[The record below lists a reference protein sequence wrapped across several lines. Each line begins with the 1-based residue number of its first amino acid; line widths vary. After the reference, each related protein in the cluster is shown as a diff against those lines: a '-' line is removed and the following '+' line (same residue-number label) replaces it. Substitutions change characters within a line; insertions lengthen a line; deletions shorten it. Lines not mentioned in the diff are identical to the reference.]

1 VIIGGIAGAL
11 SAQAATAR
19 LLFSMARDGRL
30 PRALAHVHPVR
41 KVPERAVFLVA
52 AVTLVLGTLMLE
64 RLELLT
70 SMVSFGALIGFL
82 LLHVSVLAHFRR
94 EASRNWFRHI
104 AVPLIGLAII
114 VYVLWNAEAN
124 AKIAGSL
131 WLAAG
136 ALYYVMLRM
145 IRGRVLGPETA
156 LAGTGEPN
164 G

>member
-1 VIIGGIAGAL
+1 
-11 SAQAATAR
+11 
-19 LLFSMARDGRL
+19 
-30 PRALAHVHPVR
+30 VHPVR

-52 AVTLVLGTLMLE
+52 AVTLVLGTFMLE

-82 LLHVSVLAHFRR
+82 LLHISVLVHFRR
-94 EASRNWFRHI
+94 EGSPNWFRHI

-114 VYVLWNAEAN
+114 IYVLWNAEAN
-124 AKIAGSL
+124 AKLAGGL
-131 WLAAG
+131 WLTAG
-136 ALYYVMLRM
+136 ALYYIMLKM
-145 IRGRVLGPETA
+145 IRGRVLPADTA